1 MNIAQRLR
9 TLMESQKLSRSKLA
23 RELGVHTSTVSRW
36 LDGKDVNTENLESL
50 CKYFNCSLDYLAD
63 ATGTKNAPT
72 QDGEREID
80 DRKMKVSFFGGL
92 ADGLS
97 DEKIDEY
104 YDDARSYIGYK
115 IMRDKEQGNKPD

>member
-1 MNIAQRLR
+1 MNSVERVKAICKERKIPIYKLESDLDFSNGYIGQLRKGVFPADRLLKIANY
-9 TLMESQKLSRSKLA
+9 
-23 RELGVHTSTVSRW
+23 LGVTT
-36 LDGKDVNTENLESL
+36 
-50 CKYFNCSLDYLAD
+50 DYLMTGDD
-63 ATGTKNAPT
+63 AKKAPT